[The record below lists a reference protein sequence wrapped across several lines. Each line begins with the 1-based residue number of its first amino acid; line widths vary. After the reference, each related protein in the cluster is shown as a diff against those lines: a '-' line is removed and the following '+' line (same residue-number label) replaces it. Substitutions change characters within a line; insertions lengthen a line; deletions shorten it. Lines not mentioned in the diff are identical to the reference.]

1 MEGDAGGGSV
11 GTASDLMG
19 LLMVIIGAGFDSNY
33 MIVAQYTQPTIHACV
48 CASLLGEIYT
58 KLLLGC

>member
-33 MIVAQYTQPTIHACV
+33 MIVAQYTQPTMHVCV
-48 CASLLGEIYT
+48 CASL
-58 KLLLGC
+58 